1 MLIFFMCFISHKAH
15 AMKEVDYNKLA
26 SQFITVLN
34 TKNLDEIEK
43 FVVKNFSPNS
53 LARWEGKG
61 KDRYVGY
68 SMNVALFHGELSVI
82 STELDTS
89 TNRIRHISKVYSK
102 NTDMQHQVVLFFN
115 DDQLQ
120 AITGWSIE
128 ETPQNQGSKG
138 SLTESQFIEEIKI
151 YTDKLAQRGSF
162 SGTVLLAKNNDILFS
177 AAYGFASRRYDVKN
191 NLETKFQIGSMNK
204 MFTSVAILQLIEA
217 GKVSLDDPLT
227 KFIDKSILGKG
238 DFSKIKI
245 RHLLSHTSGIGNISG
260 YDEIQNKVRSLKGI
274 QHLYSSIDATFE
286 PGTEWR
292 YSNTGMVLLGQ
303 VIENVTGENYYDY
316 INENVYKKANMQQ
329 SGSYDLDVPVKNTAR
344 NYWFSVE
351 TGQVTENL
359 MFQSVKGGP
368 AGGGYSTVGD
378 LHKFAMAMQ
387 NAQLVSR
394 ELSNKALSA
403 KPELNAP
410 NWGYGFSV
418 RSSAGNTTVGHNG
431 SHLGMTAR
439 LNIYQE
445 KGYILVV
452 LGNFQSS
459 AWPVV
464 AKVDQL
470 IKRL

>member
-1 MLIFFMCFISHKAH
+1 MCFNSHKAH

-34 TKNLDEIEK
+34 TKDLGNIEK

-115 DDQLQ
+115 DDQFQ

-260 YDEIQNKVRSLKGI
+260 YDEIQNKVRSLKDI

-316 INENVYKKANMQQ
+316 IN
-329 SGSYDLDVPVKNTAR
+329 DLP
-344 NYWFSVE
+344 
-351 TGQVTENL
+351 
-359 MFQSVKGGP
+359 P
-368 AGGGYSTVGD
+368 
-378 LHKFAMAMQ
+378 
-387 NAQLVSR
+387 
-394 ELSNKALSA
+394 
-403 KPELNAP
+403 
-410 NWGYGFSV
+410 
-418 RSSAGNTTVGHNG
+418 
-431 SHLGMTAR
+431 
-439 LNIYQE
+439 
-445 KGYILVV
+445 IL
-452 LGNFQSS
+452 
-459 AWPVV
+459 
-464 AKVDQL
+464 
-470 IKRL
+470 